1 MSSPFSAIKPGIKL
15 ADQVASALEAEIRTG
30 RIRATEKL
38 PTEAALAQQ
47 FQVSRTVVR
56 EAVSR

>member
-15 ADQVASALEAEIRTG
+15 SDQVASALEAEIRTG

-38 PTEAALAQQ
+38 PT
-47 FQVSRTVVR
+47 
-56 EAVSR
+56 